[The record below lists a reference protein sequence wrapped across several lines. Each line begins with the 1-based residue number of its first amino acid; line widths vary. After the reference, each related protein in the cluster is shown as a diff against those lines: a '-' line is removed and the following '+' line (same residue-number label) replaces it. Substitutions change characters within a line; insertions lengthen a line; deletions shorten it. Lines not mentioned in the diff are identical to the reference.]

1 MKNVMMMA
9 LMALMTLAAQA
20 ADDKVNLTSGNG
32 EWLKESDKTTSVVID
47 YSNTIAEGQPLNEY
61 LKSRGEKNV
70 ADWPEVA
77 KVAREQFIE
86 LFNKRNKKGV
96 QAVDADKADM
106 QIKVIVDKLHF
117 GNTAMQVL
125 FGGLGSA
132 GGAEISGKMIVTD
145 NDGKTLAAYDLIEV
159 RGRAVTDYTEGR
171 RLGSVFE
178 QIIKMVIK
186 ASK

>member
-1 MKNVMMMA
+1 MMA

-20 ADDKVNLTSGNG
+20 ADDKVTLTSGDG
-32 EWLKESDKTTSVVID
+32 QWLKESDKTTSVVID
-47 YSNTIAEGQPLNEY
+47 YSKTIAEGKPLKEY
-61 LKSRGEKNV
+61 LKSRGDKNV

-77 KVAREQFIE
+77 KIARERFIE

-106 QIKVIVDKLHF
+106 QIKVIVEKLDF
-117 GNTAMQVL
+117 GSAAMQAV
-125 FGGLGSA
+125 FGGFGSA

-145 NDGKTLAAYDLIEV
+145 KGGKTLAAYELVEV

-171 RLGSVFE
+171 RLGSVFD

>member
-1 MKNVMMMA
+1 MMA

-20 ADDKVNLTSGNG
+20 ADDKVTLTSGDG
-32 EWLKESDKTTSVVID
+32 QWLKESDKTTSVVID
-47 YSNTIAEGQPLNEY
+47 YSKTIAEGKPLKEY

-77 KVAREQFIE
+77 KIARERFIE

-106 QIKVIVDKLHF
+106 QIKVIVEKLDF
-117 GNTAMQVL
+117 GSAAMQAV
-125 FGGLGSA
+125 FGGFGSA

-145 NDGKTLAAYDLIEV
+145 KGGKTLAAYELVEV

-171 RLGSVFE
+171 RLGSVFD

>member
-1 MKNVMMMA
+1 MKKMMMMS
-9 LMALMTLAAQA
+9 LMALVAVAAQA
-20 ADDKVNLTSGNG
+20 KDDKVTLTSGDG
-32 EWLKESDKTTSVVID
+32 QWLKESDKTTSVVID
-47 YSNTIAEGQPLNEY
+47 YSKTIAEGKPLKEY
-61 LKSRGEKNV
+61 LKGRGEKNV

-77 KVAREQFIE
+77 KVAREHFIE

-106 QIKVIVDKLHF
+106 QIKVIVEKLDF
-117 GNTAMQVL
+117 GSAAMQVV
-125 FGGLGSA
+125 FGGFGSA

-145 NDGKTLAAYDLIEV
+145 NDGKTLAAYDLEEV
-159 RGRAVTDYTEGR
+159 RGRAVTDFTEGR
-171 RLGSVFE
+171 RLGSVFD